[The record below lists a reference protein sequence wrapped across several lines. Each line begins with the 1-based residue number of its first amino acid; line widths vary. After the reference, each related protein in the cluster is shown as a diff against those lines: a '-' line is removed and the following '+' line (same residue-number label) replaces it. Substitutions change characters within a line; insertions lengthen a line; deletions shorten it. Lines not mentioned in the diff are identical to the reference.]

1 MIMGPQNLAENLR
14 AVRARIAAAAAQCGR
29 NAHSITIVAA
39 SKSQPLTAIEA
50 GARAGLEHFGE
61 SYAQEALSKIAAC
74 STAGL
79 TWHFIGRLQ
88 ANKTRPIA
96 ESFAWVHSLDRLDLA
111 RRLAAQRPYHAPAL
125 NVCIQVN
132 LAGEPGKSGA
142 APGDAR
148 GLVSAVA
155 ELPRLALRGLMCLPP
170 EEHTLERQRHWFAEL
185 RLLFE
190 ELNSAGARLD
200 TLSMGMSADLE
211 AAVLEGATFLRLGTA
226 LFGPR
231 PRRQPQGRPDTIPL

>member
-1 MIMGPQNLAENLR
+1 MSPQNLAENLR
-14 AVRARIAAAAAQCGR
+14 AARARIRAAAGQCRR

-50 GARAGLEHFGE
+50 AARAGLADFGE
-61 SYAQEALSKIAAC
+61 SYVQEALAKIPAS
-74 STAGL
+74 STSGL
-79 TWHFIGRLQ
+79 TWHFIGRIQ

-96 ESFAWVHSLDRLDLA
+96 ESFAWVHSVDRLETA

-132 LAGEPGKSGA
+132 LANEPGKSGA
-142 APGDAR
+142 VPGDAR
-148 GLVSAVA
+148 ALASSVA

-170 EEHTLERQRHWFAEL
+170 EERTLERQRRWFAEL
-185 RLLFE
+185 RVLFE
-190 ELNSAGARLD
+190 ELNAAGARLD

-211 AAVLEGATFLRLGTA
+211 AAVLEGATMLRLGTA

-231 PRRQPQGRPDTIPL
+231 PRRQPQGRPDTIPP